1 MIFSAIVTVCFALEG
16 KQPHCLISA
25 LRSVK
30 FETVTDCEL
39 EIKNAAVLL
48 EANTKQQD
56 PTLLTF
62 SKGECLGAKQFAQ
75 RIEDIPAFTDGLGA
89 TYTLRFY

>member
-25 LRSVK
+25 LRSVE

-48 EANTKQQD
+48 ESNIQQN
-56 PTLLTF
+56 PKFSTF

-75 RIEDIPAFTDGLGA
+75 RIKDIPAFTDGLGA

>member
-16 KQPHCLISA
+16 EQPHCLISA
-25 LRSVK
+25 LKSVK

-48 EANTKQQD
+48 EANAKQQD
-56 PTLLTF
+56 PKLSTF
-62 SKGECLGAKQFAQ
+62 SKGECLGSKQFAQ
-75 RIEDIPAFTDGLGA
+75 RIKDIPAFTDSLGA
-89 TYTLRFY
+89 TYSLRFY

>member
-1 MIFSAIVTVCFALEG
+1 MIFSVIVTVCYALEG

-25 LRSVK
+25 LKSIK

-56 PTLLTF
+56 PRLLTS
-62 SKGECLGAKQFAQ
+62 SKGECLGTKQFAQ
-75 RIEDIPAFTDGLGA
+75 RVKDIPAFTDSLGA
-89 TYTLRFY
+89 TYSLRFY